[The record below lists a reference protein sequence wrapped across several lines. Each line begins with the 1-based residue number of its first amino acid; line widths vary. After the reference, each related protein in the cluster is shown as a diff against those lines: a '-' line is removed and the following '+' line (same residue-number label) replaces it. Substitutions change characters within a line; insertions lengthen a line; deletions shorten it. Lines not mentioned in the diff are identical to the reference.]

1 MLVGENML
9 CKVSDFGLSRELH
22 AEDDQEPLDYETQVH
37 AQVFQS
43 KPQNNTSLSNIR
55 MICCNAVENLG
66 KTLLTGRLDKK
77 QNKIKTT
84 KKDMEV

>member
-22 AEDDQEPLDYETQVH
+22 AKDDQEPLDYETQVH

-43 KPQNNTSLSNIR
+43 TSPNCQKIMITGPAPSWLDSQLVVLCTGIVEDVGSNP
-55 MICCNAVENLG
+55 VEA
-66 KTLLTGRLDKK
+66 
-77 QNKIKTT
+77 
-84 KKDMEV
+84 

>member
-22 AEDDQEPLDYETQVH
+22 AKDDQEPLDYETEVH

-43 KPQNNTSLSNIR
+43 KLRNR
-55 MICCNAVENLG
+55 VG
-66 KTLLTGRLDKK
+66 
-77 QNKIKTT
+77 
-84 KKDMEV
+84 

>member
-22 AEDDQEPLDYETQVH
+22 ATDDQGSLDYETQVH

-43 KPQNNTSLSNIR
+43 TSPNHPKNNDDVTSS
-55 MICCNAVENLG
+55 
-66 KTLLTGRLDKK
+66 
-77 QNKIKTT
+77 
-84 KKDMEV
+84 